1 MGYLKTSNS
10 TSGSG
15 GILTEHAFPMQIS
28 TRPSPLRSSHIETLT
43 HNGEGFR
50 PLTAQPQWISSAS
63 SQLMRPTATNT
74 PEHAPHTL
82 TPHPTSVFTHT
93 PELCHAPSR
102 CGILTPFPMH
112 WHPLCVLIRGHA
124 PRPAFSA
131 HSSAPA
137 QPSAYASTAALIRGH
152 HSAAGPL
159 MLPQDQA
166 LPLGWQGTGHT
177 TGAHTSVSGLNS
189 KGGRV

>member
-1 MGYLKTSNS
+1 MARTLDPSQPS
-10 TSGSG
+10 PSGS
-15 GILTEHAFPMQIS
+15 LQPPH
-28 TRPSPLRSSHIETLT
+28 SSCDPQLPT
-43 HNGEGFR
+43 HLSVHR
-50 PLTAQPQWISSAS
+50 THS
-63 SQLMRPTATNT
+63 
-74 PEHAPHTL
+74 
-82 TPHPTSVFTHT
+82 HPTSVFTCT
-93 PELCHAPSR
+93 PELCHAPAS

-112 WHPLCVLIRGHA
+112 WHPLCALIRGHA

-131 HSSAPA
+131 RSSAPA
-137 QPSAYASTAALIRGH
+137 QPSADASTAAQTRGH

-166 LPLGWQGTGHT
+166 LPLGWQGAAHI